1 MYLLKFTLIGFQ
13 NFIHSVINYHSC
25 LSHKFLKI
33 ELYGE
38 KQQVSQKIHL
48 RISSC
53 FKNSHINLKYCNS
66 LAPIK
71 EGFYS
76 WSYFRPMIILEFNQ
90 FRPIIIERNQISFES
105 TYLAANKHPPDSTTD
120 RSSGI
125 RTVPSSSASS
135 SLIR

>member
-1 MYLLKFTLIGFQ
+1 MISDSAELVMFSYHFGAVANQNPFEKGLRVKHCMYLLKFTLIGFQ
-13 NFIHSVINYHSC
+13 NLIHSVINYYSC

-66 LAPIK
+66 LAHIK
-71 EGFYS
+71 
-76 WSYFRPMIILEFNQ
+76 
-90 FRPIIIERNQISFES
+90 
-105 TYLAANKHPPDSTTD
+105 
-120 RSSGI
+120 
-125 RTVPSSSASS
+125 
-135 SLIR
+135 